1 MENNISQDRA
11 LSPAGPSAP
20 ATRLDRMKTLGPGI
34 VVAATSIGSADM
46 IASSVAGSKFGYQ
59 LLWAVVIGCIL
70 KIALTEAVGRWHL
83 AGETMFAGWRRL
95 GRWTTWYFGAFVVIF
110 GFALGAANMAATA
123 LPLHELFPALPMPAW
138 GILCGLVGLLFVV
151 FNRYALFERVMMGLV
166 GFMFVT
172 VVGLAAIMMPDIG
185 AIGRGLVPTVPEG
198 AGPYALAIAGGV
210 GGSITVVAYGYWINA
225 KGWKGPSWLSTMRLG
240 TYVAYTMIGLT
251 SVAMMV
257 FGVVLLHV
265 GATTSGDASLWLSEV
280 RGALTDRY
288 GAAVG
293 TWFVVGFFATS
304 ITTLLGVWQGV
315 SLIVTDFARETWEL
329 DVAVSPERSA
339 PFRLYA
345 AWLTFPPMI
354 MLFVSDP
361 VALVITIGV
370 LGASFLPFLAI
381 TLLFLLNSKS
391 ISKQWRSGMVSN
403 TILAVGA
410 VLFLYLLVQEIVD
423 YVAG

>member
-1 MENNISQDRA
+1 
-11 LSPAGPSAP
+11 
-20 ATRLDRMKTLGPGI
+20 
-34 VVAATSIGSADM
+34 
-46 IASSVAGSKFGYQ
+46 
-59 LLWAVVIGCIL
+59 
-70 KIALTEAVGRWHL
+70 
-83 AGETMFAGWRRL
+83 
-95 GRWTTWYFGAFVVIF
+95 
-110 GFALGAANMAATA
+110 
-123 LPLHELFPALPMPAW
+123 
-138 GILCGLVGLLFVV
+138 
-151 FNRYALFERVMMGLV
+151 
-166 GFMFVT
+166 
-172 VVGLAAIMMPDIG
+172 
-185 AIGRGLVPTVPEG
+185 
-198 AGPYALAIAGGV
+198 
-210 GGSITVVAYGYWINA
+210 
-225 KGWKGPSWLSTMRLG
+225 
-240 TYVAYTMIGLT
+240 
-251 SVAMMV
+251 
-257 FGVVLLHV
+257 
-265 GATTSGDASLWLSEV
+265 
-280 RGALTDRY
+280 LTDRY

-339 PFRLYA
+339 PFRVYA